1 MDFPLLEKPVP
12 QALHSASRATA
23 LPRAFTLASGV
34 VAALLLVSCGGGG
47 DNTVTTT
54 VLARA
59 ANGSEPCS
67 AFGGTP
73 AYNPRV
79 RSPQAVLGFDLG
91 SREVS
96 LADTGQ
102 LMAALAA
109 DSGRVFVGS
118 AGQSVSGTALP
129 YAIVGEPSQ
138 VSTQAL
144 ARLSRDIRQLMDPE
158 TSTQDAQTLAASLP
172 AVLWLGGNVHGNEES
187 GADASLQVLYELAA
201 REDCAAQR
209 IRDSSVVVVL
219 PIQNPDGRAAGTRRN
234 AYGFDLNRDWFAR
247 TQPETDGKLE
257 LMRQYPPQLFIDAHE
272 MGSKGF
278 FFPPTA
284 DPTYHEVPN
293 ATQAWVNQRFSPA
306 ISAEFDRQKIPYFHG
321 APYDLYAIEYGD
333 SVSTVGFHAA
343 GMTFEKH
350 NGASIAQRTR
360 EQYLAMWASLYA
372 GAADKQRLLTEW
384 RQSHVDARD
393 QGNAG
398 TLKPNGL
405 YFDGK
410 RLYQQVPN
418 LQVRHYFFPAD
429 PAREREIAQLVRRLQ
444 RMDVQVM
451 QLTAPLTV
459 PDYRPYGGAQGA
471 VTLPAGSYWVPMN
484 QARKHWVQAMLHEQ
498 PYSPLSV
505 SYDVSAWS
513 NPLLLNV
520 AGGSSA
526 ADTLTPV
533 ARRADPVPAPGPMRT
548 PAGAP
553 RIGLFEMPGT
563 AAFES
568 AGAVR
573 HLFERVWGVA
583 YTPVTAADI
592 AAGLP
597 GVDVL
602 LVPDGYANGGLQALG
617 NKGQKALA
625 AWVAAGGRYVGYLGG
640 TELAV
645 GAGISTVVLK
655 PSHTAAPGALIRVRL
670 DPTSPLAA
678 GTTHPWVM
686 YLNDAVMTPGLGQA
700 AARFPALG
708 DPAFHTSG
716 LAIGVDELTNTAA
729 LVDEAVGNGRSV
741 VFSFDPNFR
750 GWTEGT
756 QRLLWNALYG
766 PNPAAP
772 AAPLLSSKERAS
784 ALDTAARALKALPDT
799 GGKAIRIVVAPADAD
814 LTRALLQRYGA
825 EFKVSAKKERTVFVI
840 ANRDGLSGEEHPF
853 AADLARELAQLITP
867 LSISLP

>member
-1 MDFPLLEKPVP
+1 MPSSLRMPN
-12 QALHSASRATA
+12 QARGLPRSTA
-23 LPRAFTLASGV
+23 LMSGLL
-34 VAALLLVSCGGGG
+34 AALLLAGCGGGDG
-47 DNTVTTT
+47 AVGTSPLP
-54 VLARA
+54 LATRGTEA
-59 ANGSEPCS
+59 CT
-67 AFGGTP
+67 AFGGAPT
-73 AYNPRV
+73 YNPLV
-79 RSPQAVLGFDLG
+79 RSPRAVLGFDLG
-91 SREVS
+91 SREISHAEAV
-96 LADTGQ
+96 Q
-102 LMAALAA
+102 LMGTLAA
-109 DSGRVFVGS
+109 DSGRVFVGT
-118 AGQSVSGTALP
+118 AGRSVSGTPLQ
-129 YAIVGEPSQ
+129 YAIVGDASRVSKKALTNLSQ
-138 VSTQAL
+138 E
-144 ARLSRDIRQLMDPE
+144 IRQLMDPE
-158 TSTQDAQTLAASLP
+158 TPTQDAQALAATLP

-201 REDCAAQR
+201 REDCAAQH
-209 IRDSSVVVVL
+209 IRANSVVVVL

-234 AYGFDLNRDWFAR
+234 AFGFDLNRDWFAR

-284 DPTYHEVPN
+284 DPTYHEVPS
-293 ATQAWVNQRFSPA
+293 ATQSWVRQRFSPA

-350 NGASIAQRTR
+350 NGASITQRTR

-372 GAADKQRLLTEW
+372 GASDKQSLLTEW
-384 RQSHVDARD
+384 RQSHLDARD
-393 QGNAG
+393 QGSLGA
-398 TLKPNGL
+398 LKPNGL
-405 YFDGK
+405 YLDGK
-410 RLYQQVPN
+410 RLYQEVPN

-429 PAREREIAQLVRRLQ
+429 PARSREIAQLVRRLQ
-444 RMDVQVM
+444 RMDVKVM
-451 QLTAPLTV
+451 QLNAPLTV
-459 PDYRPYGGAQGA
+459 TDYRPYGGVVGT

-484 QARKHWVQAMLHEQ
+484 QARKHWIQAMLHEQ

-526 ADTLTPV
+526 AALNPSAQLAATVPE
-533 ARRADPVPAPGPMRT
+533 PAPLGT
-548 PAGAP
+548 PPGAL

-563 AAFES
+563 TAFES

-583 YTPVTAADI
+583 YTPVTVADI
-592 AAGLP
+592 VAGLSN
-597 GVDVL
+597 VDVL
-602 LVPDGYANGGLQALG
+602 LVPDGHANGGLQALG

-645 GAGISTVVLK
+645 GAGISTAVLK

-700 AARFPALG
+700 VARFPGLG
-708 DPAFHTSG
+708 DPVFHTSG
-716 LAIGVDELTNTAA
+716 LAIGVDELANTAA
-729 LVDEAVGNGRSV
+729 LVDEVVGNGRSV

-766 PNPAAP
+766 PNPTAP

-784 ALDTAARALKALPDT
+784 ALDTAARALKDLPDT

-840 ANRDGLSGEEHPF
+840 ANREGLSGEEHPF

>member
-1 MDFPLLEKPVP
+1 MGFPCLEKPVP
-12 QALHSASRATA
+12 QPTHFPDRTAA
-23 LPRAFTLASGV
+23 LPRALAFVSGLL
-34 VAALLLVSCGGGG
+34 ATLLLVSCGGGG
-47 DNTVTTT
+47 SAVSTSP
-54 VLARA
+54 LAPS
-59 ANGSEPCS
+59 ANGTDPCT

-73 AYNPRV
+73 TYNPLV
-79 RSPQAVLGFDLG
+79 RSPQTVLGFDLG

-96 LADTGQ
+96 HADTGK
-102 LMAALAA
+102 LLTALAA
-109 DSGRVFVGS
+109 DSGRVLVGT
-118 AGQSVSGTALP
+118 AGRSVSGTPLQ
-129 YAIVGEPSQ
+129 YAIVGDASR
-138 VSTQAL
+138 VSAQAL
-144 ARLSRDIRQLMDPE
+144 ARLSRDIRQLMDPD
-158 TSTQDAQTLAASLP
+158 TSTKDAQDLAATLP

-209 IRDSSVVVVL
+209 IRDHSVVVVL

-234 AYGFDLNRDWFAR
+234 AFGFDLNRDWFAR

-284 DPTYHEVPN
+284 DPTYHEVPA
-293 ATQAWVNQRFSPA
+293 ATQSWVKQRFSPA

-372 GAADKQRLLTEW
+372 GASDKQGLLTEW
-384 RQSHVDARD
+384 RQSHLDARD
-393 QGNAG
+393 QGSLGA
-398 TLKPNGL
+398 LKPNGL
-405 YFDGK
+405 YLDGK

-429 PAREREIAQLVRRLQ
+429 PARAREIAQLVRRLQ
-444 RMDVQVM
+444 RMDVKVM
-451 QLTAPLTV
+451 QLSQPLTV
-459 PDYRPYGGAQGA
+459 TDYRPYGGVQGA
-471 VTLPAGSYWVPMN
+471 ITLPVGSYWVPMN
-484 QARKHWVQAMLHEQ
+484 QARKHWIQAMLHEQ

-526 ADTLTPV
+526 AALSPAAAV
-533 ARRADPVPAPGPMRT
+533 AAPVPEPSPLGT

-597 GVDVL
+597 HIDVL
-602 LVPDGYANGGLQALG
+602 LVPDGHASGGLQALG

-625 AWVAAGGRYVGYLGG
+625 AWVEAGGRYVGYLGG

-645 GAGISTVVLK
+645 GAGISTAVLK
-655 PSHTAAPGALIRVRL
+655 PSHTAAPGTLIRVRL
-670 DPTSPLAA
+670 DPASPLAA
-678 GTTHPWVM
+678 GTSHPWVM
-686 YLNDAVMTPGLGQA
+686 YVNDAVMTPGLGQA

-708 DPAFHTSG
+708 DPVFHTSG
-716 LAIGVDELTNTAA
+716 LAIGVDELANTAA
-729 LVDEAVGNGRSV
+729 LVDEAVGSGRSV

-766 PNPAAP
+766 PNPAVP
-772 AAPLLSSKERAS
+772 PLSVSPKERAS
-784 ALDTAARALKALPDT
+784 ALDTASRALKAMPDT
-799 GGKAIRIVVAPADAD
+799 GGKAMRIVVAPADAD
-814 LTRALLQRYGA
+814 QTRAVLQRYGA